1 MDAGPTASRAHEK
14 NCSSSWRLSPARKTR
29 HFRPKR
35 MILFAKLMSG
45 SSKKPDTDPTFPT
58 QNPTFGC
65 RMGANATTL
74 LTILTIL
81 RMPRNAT
88 F

>member
-1 MDAGPTASRAHEK
+1 
-14 NCSSSWRLSPARKTR
+14 
-29 HFRPKR
+29 